1 MKGTYSLTEGQI
13 DSNVLAQAGTYVLA
27 NTNNNAIYVGRAD
40 TDLNNRVK
48 DHLPQN
54 EVNICIKRSGVTVFY
69 FEHTQSS
76 KDAYILECDWYHKYR
91 PTCNAAHPA
100 KGFLNWFCPICG
112 L

>member
-1 MKGTYSLTEGQI
+1 MKGPYSLIENQM
-13 DSNVLAQAGTYVLA
+13 DSNVLAQAGTYVLV
-27 NTNNNAIYVGRAD
+27 NTNNNAVYVGRAD
-40 TDLNNRVK
+40 ADLNNRVK

-54 EVNICIKRSGVTVFY
+54 EINTCIKKSGVTAFY

-76 KDAYILECDWYHKYR
+76 KDGYILECNWYHKYR

-100 KGFLNWFCPICG
+100 KGSLNWLCPICG

>member
-1 MKGTYSLTEGQI
+1 MKGPYSLTEGQI
-13 DSNVLAQAGTYVLA
+13 DANVLPQAGAYILV
-27 NTNNNAIYVGRAD
+27 NTSNNAIYVGKAD
-40 TDLNNRVK
+40 SDLNNRLK

-54 EVNICIKRSGVTVFY
+54 EVNTCIKRSGVNAFY